1 MCAPKSSQL
10 ISKIDQTKFKPLF
23 KTKTSLHASAMVFN
37 WIIIVSAIVLYQV
50 LSSPWVY
57 PLAVLIIG
65 ARMHAL
71 AILMH
76 DATHFRF
83 LKNRKWNDLIT
94 NLFIMYPIFTTIE
107 EYRANHLKH
116 HQHLNTEHDPDWV
129 AKLTKREFH
138 FPKTKAEF
146 ILTILSYLVFYQ
158 GILDAI
164 WFAKRYK
171 AKDKKEERK
180 SDINTT
186 KIAFYVVLY
195 GLLTVF
201 GMWKVYLLFWV
212 VPYITSFFMFQ
223 YIRSVAEHYGDM
235 AYEDELSSSRTVK
248 PTLFERFFIAPHN
261 VGFHLEHHLF
271 PGVPFYNLP
280 KLHDLL
286 MEDEEY
292 NKKAH
297 ITKGYLSGL
306 LLELGAEKHLGRAY

>member
-1 MCAPKSSQL
+1 MLVGAFWLMNQKL
-10 ISKIDQTKFKPLF
+10 KTVMISVPVMTL
-23 KTKTSLHASAMVFN
+23 
-37 WIIIVSAIVLYQV
+37 
-50 LSSPWVY
+50 
-57 PLAVLIIG
+57 
-65 ARMHAL
+65 L
-71 AILMH
+71 AIWVFTLP
-76 DATHFRF
+76 DVRDKVIERYENRNKNFS
-83 LKNRKWNDLIT
+83 LKNKKWNDLVT

-107 EYRANHLKH
+107 EYRTNHLKH

-138 FPKTKAEF
+138 FPKTKSEF

-171 AKDKKEERK
+171 VKDERETLK
-180 SDINTT
+180 SEVNTT
-186 KIAFYVVLY
+186 KVSFYIALF
-195 GLLTVF
+195 GLLTIF

-248 PTLFERFFIAPHN
+248 PTLLERFFIAPHN

-280 KLHDLL
+280 ELHNLL

-292 NKKAH
+292 SRKAH

-306 LLELGAEKHLGRAY
+306 LLELSHEKRLNEVY